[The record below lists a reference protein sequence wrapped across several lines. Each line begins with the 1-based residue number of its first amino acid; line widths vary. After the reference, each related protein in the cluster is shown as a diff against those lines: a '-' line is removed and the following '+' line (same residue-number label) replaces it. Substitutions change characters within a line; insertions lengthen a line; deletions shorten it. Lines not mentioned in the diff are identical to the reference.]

1 MHRLIELKSMSKD
14 VAFEDDKVSGIVNMM
29 DYLKKTERY
38 NLYTKYLHQ
47 LIQFHKTL
55 ENWVEAAH
63 AVLLHG
69 KLLTF
74 FWRLS
79 SNFPCSQ
86 IARLVA
92 QATAR

>member
-1 MHRLIELKSMSKD
+1 MPKD
-14 VAFEDDKVSGIVNMM
+14 SAYEDDKVSGIVNMM

-69 KLLTF
+69 TYQMTILTLWHVSCLEF
-74 FWRLS
+74 EKFS
-79 SNFPCSQ
+79 
-86 IARLVA
+86 V
-92 QATAR
+92 

>member
-1 MHRLIELKSMSKD
+1 MHRLLELKSMPKD
-14 VAFEDDKVSGIVNMM
+14 SAYEDDKVSGIVNMM

-47 LIQFHKTL
+47 LIQFHKSL

-69 KLLTF
+69 TCHRFFFFLTF
-74 FWRLS
+74 
-79 SNFPCSQ
+79 
-86 IARLVA
+86 
-92 QATAR
+92 